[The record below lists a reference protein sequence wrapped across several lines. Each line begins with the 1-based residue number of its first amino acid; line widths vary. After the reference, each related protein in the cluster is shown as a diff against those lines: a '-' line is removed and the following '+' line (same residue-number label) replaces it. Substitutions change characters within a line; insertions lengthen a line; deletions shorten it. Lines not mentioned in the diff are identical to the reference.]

1 MIDNYKK
8 LKSDYEKLDKAYAKE
23 VADKLDLQY
32 RYDKLKAE
40 YNNDKNQR
48 EEIERLHENT
58 RRLKHDMKNHIMVI
72 ASYLS
77 NNEIENAKE
86 YLSVML
92 DNLNKVYSYV
102 STGNSVMNYIINSKL
117 EYAHEKGIE
126 VKAEIEN
133 LPFKRI
139 GSVDFSALLGNVLDN
154 AIEASLNVKDPF
166 IYVGILKKRGY
177 DTILIKNRI
186 NTSVLDSNPKL
197 NSTKD
202 NLQYHGYGIKQIK
215 EITEKYDGI
224 IDIYEE
230 NNMFCV
236 NIFFDAS

>member
-1 MIDNYKK
+1 MIFKYRK
-8 LKSDYEKLDKAYAKE
+8 LKSDYKKLDKAYSDE
-23 VADKLDLQY
+23 VAENLDLKL
-32 RYDKLKAE
+32 RYDNLRAD
-40 YNNDKNQR
+40 YNNDKSQR
-48 EEIERLHENT
+48 EEIERLNENT

-102 STGNSVMNYIINSKL
+102 STGNSVMNYILNSKL

-133 LPFKRI
+133 LPFKKI
-139 GSVDFSALLGNVLDN
+139 GSVDFSALLGNALDN
-154 AIEASLNVKDPF
+154 AIEASLNVQDPF

-186 NTSVLDSNPKL
+186 GKSVLETNPKL
-197 NSTKD
+197 NTNKD
-202 NLQYHGYGIKQIK
+202 NLQAHGYGIKQIK

-230 NNMFCV
+230 NNMFCL
-236 NIFFDAS
+236 NIFFEA

>member
-1 MIDNYKK
+1 MIFKYRKLKADYKK
-8 LKSDYEKLDKAYAKE
+8 LEKAYSKEIADNLDLKSKYDNLKSDY
-23 VADKLDLQY
+23 
-32 RYDKLKAE
+32 
-40 YNNDKNQR
+40 NSDKNQMK
-48 EEIERLHENT
+48 EIERLYENT

-86 YLSVML
+86 YLSVIL

-102 STGNSVMNYIINSKL
+102 STGNSVMNYILNSKL

-133 LPFKRI
+133 LPFRKI
-139 GSVDFSALLGNVLDN
+139 GSVDFSALLGNALDN

-186 NTSVLDSNPKL
+186 GKSVLETNPKL
-197 NSTKD
+197 NTNKD
-202 NLQYHGYGIKQIK
+202 NLQAHGYGIKQIK
-215 EITEKYDGI
+215 EITEKYGGI
-224 IDIYEE
+224 SDIYEE
-230 NNMFCV
+230 DNMFCV
-236 NIFFDAS
+236 SIFFES